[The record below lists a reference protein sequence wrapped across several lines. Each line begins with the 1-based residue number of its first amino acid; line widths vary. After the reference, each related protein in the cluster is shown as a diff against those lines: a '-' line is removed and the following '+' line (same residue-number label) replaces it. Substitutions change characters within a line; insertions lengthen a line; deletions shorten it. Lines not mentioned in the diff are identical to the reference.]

1 MKNKNLIALLQRL
14 DPEAEVVKNKG
25 DYVGPKYF
33 PVSDAE
39 CLDVVERRVDMNTG
53 LYYREA
59 DNYSS
64 YADDDS
70 EIVKVIEIV

>member
-1 MKNKNLIALLQRL
+1 MKNKDLIALLQRF

-39 CLDVVERRVDMNTG
+39 CMDVVEWRVNMNAG
-53 LYYREA
+53 LYYRDA
-59 DNYSS
+59 DLHSS